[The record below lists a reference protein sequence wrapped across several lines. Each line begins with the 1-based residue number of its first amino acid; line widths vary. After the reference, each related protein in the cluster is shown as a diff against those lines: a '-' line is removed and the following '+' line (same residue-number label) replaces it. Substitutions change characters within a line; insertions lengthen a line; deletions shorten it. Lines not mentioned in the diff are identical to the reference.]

1 MMLPENL
8 TMILSVISVITNLLT
23 CLSVIIAAYNYLFV
37 KKSTLAEY
45 ERNKKLSTIECF
57 KEYEHIAQ
65 ALKNCDCP
73 CVHTYYKAV
82 PCDGYSSYYVPS
94 NKDVRGSFPVTVWW
108 GA

>member
-1 MMLPENL
+1 MIKYKLDVQNWGDDVYMLASRGHHNINE
-8 TMILSVISVITNLLT
+8 
-23 CLSVIIAAYNYLFV
+23 F
-37 KKSTLAEY
+37 KD
-45 ERNKKLSTIECF
+45 ECF

-65 ALKNCDCP
+65 ALKNCDCT